1 MAPHPPSGTHH
12 RGTKTLCTSIRQES
26 SDFIS
31 GYSAPGKE
39 KVVQH
44 LYEDK
49 DLKDNRAKAP
59 YVKES
64 FECGWEANVN
74 MPNIW
79 LPDGVLPGF
88 KEACMEFYWVR
99 AFPRLAISG
108 HGRAQRLL

>member
-1 MAPHPPSGTHH
+1 MA
-12 RGTKTLCTSIRQES
+12 
-26 SDFIS
+26 IS

-59 YVKES
+59 DVKES
-64 FECGWEANVN
+64 FECGWEENVN

-99 AFPRLAISG
+99 AVPRLATLSCT
-108 HGRAQRLL
+108 AVLTDFSDLL